1 MKLKVKDLKEK
12 CDSNILGFKTTE
24 DIEPLE
30 QGIIGQE
37 RAVNAIDLGLRL
49 KQDGYNIFLCGN
61 TGTGKTTYAKTIA
74 RKKSKGKKVPE
85 DIAYVYNFTDKSKP
99 SVLLLSAGLGEQFK
113 KDMENVIDELKEEI
127 PKALKS
133 EEHENKKSNIMNEF
147 QGESNKLIEELENEI
162 REDGFILQHSG
173 QGTMPTPIPI
183 NEDGKAI
190 TPEEFQ
196 ELSEEERKDI
206 KEKNLEI
213 QEKIDKLRRTI
224 RNLKLETQEE
234 LEKLDKKIGLSIIN
248 PIFDNLKEKYS
259 SCDDVISY
267 FADVKKD
274 LIENIDKFAE
284 KSNENN
290 FLMALQQGNDESFL
304 NRYEV
309 NLFVN
314 NKNTEGAPVVVES
327 NPTYYNL
334 FGKIEGK
341 SQFGAITTDF
351 TMIKSG
357 AIHRANGGFLILKAR
372 DLLQKP
378 FAWETLKR
386 SLLNQEIIIENIGEQ
401 YRAIPTTTLRPE
413 SIAINIKVILIGS
426 PWIYQLLY
434 HYDEEF
440 KKLFKIKADF
450 DNEMK
455 RDKDNLKKFA
465 ALITSVINREDIK
478 HFTVEAVAKVVEH
491 SSRISDKKEKLST
504 KFNKILEILYEANAW
519 AELNDNDYVEA
530 GDVLKAIKEKYIRA
544 NLIEEKIQEMIN
556 KNHILIDVEG
566 KEIGQINALSVYISG
581 EYSFGRPSRVTA
593 RSYLGQEGVIN
604 IEREAKMSGNIHNK
618 AVMILS
624 GYIGA
629 KYAQDKPL
637 SLSATLAFEQNY
649 GGIDGDSASC
659 AELIALLSS
668 ISDVPIKQNMAI
680 TGSMNQKGKVQ
691 PIGGVNE
698 KIEGFYKVCKEKGLN
713 SEQGVIIPVQNTD
726 NLMLNDE
733 VIEAVEKGEFSIYA
747 IEDIDQAIELMMD
760 ESVEEVHK
768 KVLERLLSYA
778 EKAAD
783 FDNNEIDDQE

>member
-248 PIFDNLKEKYS
+248 PIFDNLKEKYN